1 MDINRLPT
9 RVLHCSRGR
18 QPKTWIDNIKEN
30 MNDMF
35 MDIRVASEMSHDK
48 EKWRMIVQRRHQH
61 THVYLTEEKQQQVDK
76 ITRVLSVCHLAAR

>member
-1 MDINRLPT
+1 
-9 RVLHCSRGR
+9 
-18 QPKTWIDNIKEN
+18 
-30 MNDMF
+30 MF